1 MGGVGSERGW
11 GLGTGTIIIIKEA
24 DSSMSA
30 ELSYV
35 QLKTANEARAAV
47 SAISQLVTHTL

>member
-1 MGGVGSERGW
+1 MGSGDRDD
-11 GLGTGTIIIIKEA
+11 TIIIITKEA